1 MRRHAPKMAA
11 KEEND
16 LSTVELTEG
25 KGEQAF
31 QQVLS
36 TAIKLPGV
44 RIDRETFLRRELSKY
59 CSADIVEAAL
69 MKNPAQAQI
78 DQKIIDQIANSCI
91 SNETTRVT
99 ALSTAAGLPGG
110 LAMVG
115 TVPADLVQY
124 FGHILRILQK
134 LAYLYGWQNLL
145 DGNAGDLDDA
155 TTNLLTLFIGV
166 MFGAQGA
173 GKAIAKVSQTAA
185 VSLERRLLNTA
196 LTKGTIYPLVKKVMQ
211 ALGIRITT
219 KTFSTTVPKAIPIVG
234 GILSGGITLATFL
247 PMSKKLQNYLKTLP
261 MSSTDYYRKKKKNRP
276 QAPSQPIDVDFQE
289 EP

>member
-1 MRRHAPKMAA
+1 MRRHVPKMAA

-16 LSTVELTEG
+16 LSTMELTKE

-59 CSADIVEAAL
+59 CPADIVEAAL

-91 SNETTRVT
+91 SNE
-99 ALSTAAGLPGG
+99 
-110 LAMVG
+110 

-234 GILSGGITLATFL
+234 GILSGGITLVTFL

-261 MSSTDYYRKKKKNRP
+261 MSSTDYYRNLEKNKP
-276 QAPSQPIDVDFQE
+276 QASSQPIDVDFQE
-289 EP
+289 EL

>member
-1 MRRHAPKMAA
+1 MAA

-16 LSTVELTEG
+16 LSTMELTKE

-59 CSADIVEAAL
+59 CPADIVEAAL

-115 TVPADLVQY
+115 TVPADLV
-124 FGHILRILQK
+124 
-134 LAYLYGWQNLL
+134 
-145 DGNAGDLDDA
+145 
-155 TTNLLTLFIGV
+155 
-166 MFGAQGA
+166 
-173 GKAIAKVSQTAA
+173 
-185 VSLERRLLNTA
+185 
-196 LTKGTIYPLVKKVMQ
+196 
-211 ALGIRITT
+211 
-219 KTFSTTVPKAIPIVG
+219 
-234 GILSGGITLATFL
+234 
-247 PMSKKLQNYLKTLP
+247 
-261 MSSTDYYRKKKKNRP
+261 
-276 QAPSQPIDVDFQE
+276 
-289 EP
+289 

>member
-1 MRRHAPKMAA
+1 MRRHVPKMAA

-16 LSTVELTEG
+16 LSTMELTKE

-59 CSADIVEAAL
+59 CPADIVEAAL

-115 TVPADLVQY
+115 TVPADLIQY

-145 DGNAGDLDDA
+145 DGNAEIWMTRQLICSRYLLALCLEHRGLEKQLQRCPRQQRSVLKDA
-155 TTNLLTLFIGV
+155 
-166 MFGAQGA
+166 
-173 GKAIAKVSQTAA
+173 S
-185 VSLERRLLNTA
+185 
-196 LTKGTIYPLVKKVMQ
+196 
-211 ALGIRITT
+211 
-219 KTFSTTVPKAIPIVG
+219 
-234 GILSGGITLATFL
+234 
-247 PMSKKLQNYLKTLP
+247 
-261 MSSTDYYRKKKKNRP
+261 
-276 QAPSQPIDVDFQE
+276 
-289 EP
+289 